1 MCGGGSNGNT
11 GVHASLGGCL
21 GEHPRLLCA
30 GATGQESR
38 VVGRAGM
45 LPSWVLGLFN
55 PIETDKRS
63 AKDFR
68 QGSSDATGGSE
79 NK

>member
-1 MCGGGSNGNT
+1 M
-11 GVHASLGGCL
+11 
-21 GEHPRLLCA
+21 
-30 GATGQESR
+30 
-38 VVGRAGM
+38 VGRAGM